1 VADLDGCSVWNEASI
16 TLFPIRATLAPLRV
30 PAFGRLL
37 FGYTLNSFGDYV
49 GLVALAVLVYAETG
63 SAMAT
68 TALFIAGQFLPAFAA
83 PAATARV
90 DQLPL
95 RAVLPSIYL
104 TEAVIFGVLA
114 VLAGSFALI
123 PVLALACLDGILML
137 TARGLTRGAVN
148 AVLTPR
154 DLLREGN
161 ALMNVA
167 FAASNVGGTALGGL
181 LVHFFSV
188 ATALWVDAASFALIG
203 AILVTSRRL
212 PRAHGEPERFLERIR
227 GGLRYVRES
236 KPVGQ
241 LLVGQSVALILFTL
255 IVPIEV
261 VYADRTLHTDE
272 AGFGLLL
279 SAWGAGVVVGS
290 LLFIVIKR
298 RSTRL
303 LVLSSTLAIAVAY
316 LGMAVSRELW
326 LACAFCVIGG
336 AGNGIQ
342 WVAVMTALQEATPAD
357 LQARITGL
365 LESSTAAMT
374 GVGFLIG
381 GVITSLYSPPAAFGI
396 AGVGL
401 VVLVALATTAGKAAL
416 PGGSPPGSED
426 SALMAPG
433 PAQSGMHELQSP

>member
-1 VADLDGCSVWNEASI
+1 VQPWT
-16 TLFPIRATLAPLRV
+16 TLSGIRATLAPLRV

-37 FGYTLNSFGDYV
+37 AGYTLNSFGDYV

-68 TALFIAGQFLPAFAA
+68 TALFVAGQFLPAFLA

-95 RAVLPSIYL
+95 RAILPSIYIA
-104 TEAVIFGVLA
+104 EAAIFGLLA
-114 VLAGSFALI
+114 TLAGSFALV
-123 PVLALACLDGILML
+123 PVLALACLDGALML

-148 AVLTPR
+148 SVLTPR
-154 DLLREGN
+154 ELLREGN

-181 LVHFFSV
+181 LVHVFSV
-188 ATALWVDAASFALIG
+188 ATALWVDAVSFALI
-203 AILVTSRRL
+203 AVLLITSRQL
-212 PRAHGEPERFLERIR
+212 PRAHGEPEHFRARIR
-227 GGLRYVRES
+227 GGLRYARES
-236 KPVGQ
+236 RPVRQ
-241 LLVGQSVALILFTL
+241 LLLGQSIALVLFTL

-261 VYADRTLHTDE
+261 VYADQTLHTDE

-279 SAWGAGVVVGS
+279 ASWGAGVVLGS
-290 LLFIVIKR
+290 LLFVVVKR
-298 RSTRL
+298 HSTRA
-303 LVLSSTLAIAVAY
+303 LVLFSTLAIGVAY

-342 WVAVMTALQEATPAD
+342 WVAVMTALQEATPAE

-374 GVGFLIG
+374 GVGFLLG
-381 GVITSLYSPPAAFGI
+381 GVITSLFSPPVAFAAAGFG
-396 AGVGL
+396 V
-401 VVLVALATTAGKAAL
+401 VVLVAVAAIAGKAAL
-416 PGGSPPGSED
+416 PGTSPRRPEE

-433 PAQSGMHELQSP
+433 PAHSMHELSPP

>member
-1 VADLDGCSVWNEASI
+1 
-16 TLFPIRATLAPLRV
+16 
-30 PAFGRLL
+30 
-37 FGYTLNSFGDYV
+37 
-49 GLVALAVLVYAETG
+49 VLVYAETG

-68 TALFIAGQFLPAFAA
+68 TALFMAGQFLPAFFA

-104 TEAVIFGVLA
+104 AEAAIFGILA
-114 VLAGSFALI
+114 ILAGSFALT
-123 PVLALACLDGILML
+123 PVLALACLDGVLML

-148 AVLTPR
+148 AVLTPHDR
-154 DLLREGN
+154 LREGN

-181 LVHFFSV
+181 LVSVFSV
-188 ATALWVDAASFALIG
+188 ATALWVDAASFALIAG
-203 AILVTSRRL
+203 ILVTSRQL
-212 PRAHGEPERFLERIR
+212 PRAQGEPEHFVARIR
-227 GGLRYVRES
+227 GALRYVRDS
-236 KPVGQ
+236 RPVRQ
-241 LLVGQSVALILFTL
+241 LLLGQSVALVLFTL

-261 VYADRTLHTDE
+261 VYAYKTLHTDE

-279 SAWGAGVVVGS
+279 SSWGAGVVVGS
-290 LLFIVIKR
+290 LLFVVIKR
-298 RSTRL
+298 QSTRL

-316 LGMAVSRELW
+316 LGMAASRELW
-326 LACAFCVIGG
+326 LACVFCVIGG

-374 GVGFLIG
+374 GVGFLLG
-381 GVITSLYSPPAAFGI
+381 GVITSLYSPPAAFAI

-401 VVLVALATTAGKAAL
+401 LVLVVVAGTAGRAAL
-416 PGGSPPGSED
+416 PRGAPARSEE

-433 PAQSGMHELQSP
+433 PAQSGMHELQSS

>member
-1 VADLDGCSVWNEASI
+1 
-16 TLFPIRATLAPLRV
+16 
-30 PAFGRLL
+30 LL
-37 FGYTLNSFGDYV
+37 TGYTLNSFGDYV
-49 GLVALAVLVYAETG
+49 GLVALAVLVYGETG

-68 TALFIAGQFLPAFAA
+68 TALFIAGQFLPAFLA

-95 RAVLPSIYL
+95 RAVLPSIYAV
-104 TEAVIFGVLA
+104 EAAIFGGLA
-114 VLAGSFALI
+114 LLADSFILM
-123 PVLALACLDGILML
+123 PVLALACVDGVLML

-154 DLLREGN
+154 DQLREGN

-181 LVHFFSV
+181 LVQLFSV
-188 ATALWVDAASFALIG
+188 ATALWVDAASFALIA
-203 AILVTSRRL
+203 AILATSRYL
-212 PRAHGEPERFLERIR
+212 PRAHGEPERFVARIR
-227 GGLRYVRES
+227 SGLRYVRES
-236 KPVGQ
+236 RPVR
-241 LLVGQSVALILFTL
+241 LLLGGQSVALVLFTL

-261 VYADRTLHTDE
+261 VYADKTLQTDE

-279 SAWGAGVVVGS
+279 ASWGAGVVLGS
-290 LLFIVIKR
+290 LLFVVIKR
-298 RSTRL
+298 QSTRL

-326 LACAFCVIGG
+326 IACAFCVIGG

-374 GVGFLIG
+374 GVGFLLG
-381 GVITSLYSPPAAFGI
+381 GIITSLSSPPVAFAI

-401 VVLVALATTAGKAAL
+401 VVLVVVAGIAGSAAL
-416 PGGSPPGSED
+416 PGGSARRSEE